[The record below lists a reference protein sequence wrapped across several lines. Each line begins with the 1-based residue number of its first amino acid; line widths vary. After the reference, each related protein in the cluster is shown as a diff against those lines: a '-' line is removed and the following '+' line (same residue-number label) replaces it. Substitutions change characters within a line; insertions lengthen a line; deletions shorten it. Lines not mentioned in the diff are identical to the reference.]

1 VNIHLMPW
9 DNDDRAFS
17 FRDITDTLLSSA
29 DVAYVVAKDAEP
41 CDHSGE
47 TDVVCCG
54 REYILRATFG
64 PVVVNFGNGQLRD
77 IDVAPSAKR
86 ARSAVMDSVSALVH
100 LDGWTEILGN
110 YVPEPTDQVRK
121 QWLEAQ
127 ERARA
132 EKAAMSEI
140 MAKMANPE
148 ALRELG
154 IGLLKQAGDLEGAA
168 QASTGERIGQYV

>member
-1 VNIHLMPW
+1 MNIHLMPW
-9 DNDDRAFS
+9 DNEDPVIS
-17 FRDITDTLLSSA
+17 FREITDKLMSQA

-64 PVVVNFGNGQLRD
+64 PVVINFGNGALREL
-77 IDVAPSAKR
+77 DVAPSGKL

-100 LDGWTEILGN
+100 LDGWIEILGN
-110 YVPEPTDQVRK
+110 DVPEPTAKVRNRW
-121 QWLEAQ
+121 QEAR

-132 EKAAMSEI
+132 EKDAVAEI
-140 MAKMANPE
+140 LAKMTNPE
-148 ALRELG
+148 ALREMG